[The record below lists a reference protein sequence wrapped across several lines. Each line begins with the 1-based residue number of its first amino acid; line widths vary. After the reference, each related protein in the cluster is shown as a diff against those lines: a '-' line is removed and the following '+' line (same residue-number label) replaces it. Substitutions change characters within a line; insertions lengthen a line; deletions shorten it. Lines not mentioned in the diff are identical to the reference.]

1 MIEKN
6 EDLIIRKVGNG
17 FYVIPYYEGAV
28 GFKMNR
34 LMVFQKL
41 DGYGTEQTLINF
53 ISEHFKKD

>member
-17 FYVIPYYEGAV
+17 FYVIPHRDGV
-28 GFKMNR
+28 GGFKMNQ

-41 DGYGTEQTLINF
+41 DGYGTEQTLLDF
-53 ISEHFKKD
+53 ISKHFKEE